1 MGAAQP
7 LFERI
12 SIRQLQTF
20 ALVYE
25 LGSLVKAAHR
35 LSITQPAV
43 TKRLRELETDLD
55 VVLFQRSGR
64 GVTPTA
70 FADSLFGHAT
80 TVLSTL
86 RAAEG
91 AIGAIRDGDGGSTVI
106 GVSPVAAKLVARAVI
121 ELKRERPKI
130 HVRIET
136 GSYENL
142 MGWID
147 SGEIDFAVARFGSE
161 KHDKRLARTTLAE
174 EPLTVIARSGHPV
187 TEIADPVLADLT
199 DYSWVLPTSNEVVR
213 PEIDRVFH
221 MAGLPMPER
230 LVETTS
236 ISTTREMIAFGDVV
250 TISPRLIYLDDFETG
265 TFSAVPVKLGIRLR
279 PIGITR
285 HRAHTVNP
293 PAQHLM
299 NAIERVASGLN

>member
-1 MGAAQP
+1 MGAGQP

-43 TKRLRELETDLD
+43 TKRLRELETDLN
-55 VVLFQRSGR
+55 VALFQRSGR

-70 FADSLFGHAT
+70 FAHSLFDHAT

-91 AIGAIRDGDGGSTVI
+91 AIDAIRDGEGGSTVI
-106 GVSPVAAKLVARAVI
+106 GVSPVATKLVARAVI
-121 ELKRERPKI
+121 ELKKKRPKI
-130 HVRIET
+130 HARLET
-136 GSYENL
+136 GSYEKL

-147 SGEIDFAVARFGSE
+147 SGEIDFAVARFGGE
-161 KHDKRLARTTLAE
+161 KDEKRLARTTLAE
-174 EPLTVIARSGHPV
+174 EPLTVLARSGHPA
-187 TEIADPVLADLT
+187 TKLESPVLADLT
-199 DYSWVLPTSNEVVR
+199 EYPWVLPTPNEVVR
-213 PEIDRVFH
+213 PEIDQVFRR
-221 MAGLPMPER
+221 AGLPIPER

-236 ISTTREMIAFGDVV
+236 ISATRELIAHGDAV
-250 TISPRLIYLDDFETG
+250 TISPCLIYLDDFETG
-265 TFSAVPVKLGIRLR
+265 TFAAIPVKLGINLR

-285 HRAHTVNP
+285 LRAQAINP
-293 PAQHLM
+293 PAQLLIS
-299 NAIERVASGLN
+299 AIEGIASRLN